1 MSIHMYRL
9 TLLFV
14 FQCVELRKVPAIEL
28 PTGKDL
34 PRNQSKVEQ
43 PSKAELVQ
51 KQQTRLKLGNTN
63 L

>member
-1 MSIHMYRL
+1 MPD
-9 TLLFV
+9 V
-14 FQCVELRKVPAIEL
+14 EL

-51 KQQTRLKLGNTN
+51 RQQTRLKLGNPN
-63 L
+63 M